1 MIEGG
6 QKHSGISQDVMELFW
21 KQLEDFAAY
30 CFNKSHAACYAL
42 VSYWTAYLKAY
53 YPAAF
58 MASLMT
64 SDYDNID
71 RLAIEISACK
81 QSKIE
86 VLPPDVNESYH
97 EFAVVPNDD
106 PKKMQIRFGLDAIKN
121 VGYGAAEEI
130 IRARTEGGAFKSMA
144 DFITR
149 VNGRL
154 VNKKVWESLAKSG
167 ALNRFGDRGAIVENL
182 ESILAIAAKLN
193 KEQKIGQTDLF
204 GNETESN
211 STPIFTIEVPPSKGL
226 FTEQQYLQWERELMG
241 LYISSHPLEPFEA
254 ILTEQAVPL
263 SEISPDND
271 GKTAVI
277 GGTVKEFRQI
287 TTKNGQPMAFAKLED
302 LLGDERELIIFP
314 GVFKDTEGFWNK
326 EKILLIKGRVDGS
339 DKNGA
344 LLKEAK
350 FLVSSVSDISI
361 ETARAYKSK
370 GRTKKMSGTKK
381 FTAKPKPEQAGD
393 RAAKRLYIRLPDTKD
408 QVLLEKLKNILDA
421 NHGSVEAVLV
431 LGSDKKQIIKLPKK
445 IDANDELLLS
455 LKKLVGKEDIKYQ

>member
-1 MIEGG
+1 
-6 QKHSGISQDVMELFW
+6 
-21 KQLEDFAAY
+21 
-30 CFNKSHAACYAL
+30 
-42 VSYWTAYLKAY
+42 
-53 YPAAF
+53 
-58 MASLMT
+58 
-64 SDYDNID
+64 
-71 RLAIEISACK
+71 
-81 QSKIE
+81 
-86 VLPPDVNESYH
+86 
-97 EFAVVPNDD
+97 
-106 PKKMQIRFGLDAIKN
+106 
-121 VGYGAAEEI
+121 
-130 IRARTEGGAFKSMA
+130 
-144 DFITR
+144 
-149 VNGRL
+149 
-154 VNKKVWESLAKSG
+154 
-167 ALNRFGDRGAIVENL
+167 
-182 ESILAIAAKLN
+182 
-193 KEQKIGQTDLF
+193 
-204 GNETESN
+204 
-211 STPIFTIEVPPSKGL
+211 
-226 FTEQQYLQWERELMG
+226 MG

-263 SEISPDND
+263 SEISPEND

-277 GGTVKEFRQI
+277 GGTIKEFRQI

-381 FTAKPKPEQAGD
+381 ITAKPKPEQAQD
-393 RAAKRLYIRLPDTKD
+393 RAAKRLYIRLPNTKD

-421 NHGSVEAVLV
+421 NHGSVEAVIV
-431 LGSDKKQIIKLPKK
+431 LGSDKKQIIKLPQK